1 LSGFVFV
8 VPECFLLYNV
18 LTCLHQLFLIHPYY
32 HLKYKLREVAGKKRK
47 RQLKTFSAVSGCG
60 TISLMEP
67 PTIFLTIYQDI
78 SCLGEL
84 LDIMICEYGTSSSLG
99 LEFIL
104 AIGVLRRKPAPL
116 GSAQLR

>member
-1 LSGFVFV
+1 
-8 VPECFLLYNV
+8 
-18 LTCLHQLFLIHPYY
+18 
-32 HLKYKLREVAGKKRK
+32 
-47 RQLKTFSAVSGCG
+47 
-60 TISLMEP
+60 MEP

>member
-1 LSGFVFV
+1 M
-8 VPECFLLYNV
+8 
-18 LTCLHQLFLIHPYY
+18 
-32 HLKYKLREVAGKKRK
+32 AGEKRK
-47 RQLKTFSAVSGCG
+47 RKLKTFSAVSGCG

-78 SCLGEL
+78 SCLREL
-84 LDIMICEYGTSSSLG
+84 FDIMICEYGTSSSLG

-104 AIGVLRRKPAPL
+104 AMDALRRKQAPL